1 MGSSAEFRPFG
12 DDHNSDPRSDE
23 TLPLGATPNPPPT
36 PSPSAGTEIEGDV
49 VGCYRLLTREG
60 EGGFATVWQAK
71 RLTGFE
77 QMAAIKIVKPGMD
90 SPSIIERFRQEMSM
104 LARMDHP
111 HIAKVFDGGETQSRR
126 SYFVMELVVRGKSLT
141 DYADEHGL
149 TVEERLQLFLQVCDA
164 VQYAHHKD
172 IVHRDLKPSN
182 IMVSW
187 DSESGA
193 NAKVI
198 DFGIAKALA
207 RPLSAHTMREES
219 GQMVGTFEYMSP
231 EQAEGRDDVDAR
243 SDIYSLGVILYE
255 LLVGERPF
263 DRKSLRRNSS
273 TAIQQAIRE
282 HEPQRPSER
291 IAQMQA
297 YSADV
302 ARRHAEHRRTTPA
315 KLAAL
320 IRRELGW
327 IPMKAMCKDRD
338 DRYAT
343 AQALADDVRSFL
355 KRETVSAVPP
365 SYGYRMRKYVRSH
378 RDPLLVCA
386 ASVIA
391 LGSASFQ
398 LATRLTRATPEPS
411 DAAHAV
417 IVYDVGGESAEAA
430 LDFAASKPNDPNA
443 SPREVEYVLA
453 LQLKTAEFLEHQIE
467 GQTTLLKVIEAEIE
481 KIAEGVAS
489 NGAATANP
497 AAGPSN
503 RDSEAKASDRTGA
516 DRTGSFREDLHRQK
530 AECREKISKLSAQ
543 LRNALARE
551 AWFQFRLGRAAAA
564 VQTMQQLLV
573 DEKSLRRSEAD
584 LYQQALKFYEAP
596 PLGGQAP
603 TTWSLRAPW
612 GGKVNQPADKAARA
626 PRD

>member
-23 TLPLGATPNPPPT
+23 TLPLGATPNPAPG
-36 PSPSAGTEIEGDV
+36 PSAGTEVEGDV
-49 VGCYRLLTREG
+49 VGCYRLLTRRG

-111 HIAKVFDGGETQSRR
+111 HIAKVFDGGETPTRR
-126 SYFVMELVVRGKSLT
+126 SYFVMELVDGGKPLT
-141 DYADEHGL
+141 EYADEHCL

-182 IMVSW
+182 VMVSW

-263 DRKSLRRNSS
+263 DRKSLRRNSR

-338 DRYAT
+338 ERYAT

-411 DAAHAV
+411 DAAHGV
-417 IVYDVGGESAEAA
+417 IVYEVGGESAEAA
-430 LDFAASKPNDPNA
+430 LDFTASNPNA
-443 SPREVEYVLA
+443 SRREVEYVAA
-453 LQLKTAEFLEHQIE
+453 LQLKTAEFLEHQVE
-467 GQTTLLKVIEAEIE
+467 EQTTLLKVIEAEIE
-481 KIAEGVAS
+481 KGAEGVAA

-497 AAGPSN
+497 A
-503 RDSEAKASDRTGA
+503 RT
-516 DRTGSFREDLHRQK
+516 
-530 AECREKISKLSAQ
+530 
-543 LRNALARE
+543 
-551 AWFQFRLGRAAAA
+551 AAAA
-564 VQTMQQLLV
+564 TPAGPV
-573 DEKSLRRSEAD
+573 RRPGARPT
-584 LYQQALKFYEAP
+584 YQ
-596 PLGGQAP
+596 
-603 TTWSLRAPW
+603 R
-612 GGKVNQPADKAARA
+612 
-626 PRD
+626 

>member
-1 MGSSAEFRPFG
+1 
-12 DDHNSDPRSDE
+12 
-23 TLPLGATPNPPPT
+23 
-36 PSPSAGTEIEGDV
+36 
-49 VGCYRLLTREG
+49 
-60 EGGFATVWQAK
+60 
-71 RLTGFE
+71 
-77 QMAAIKIVKPGMD
+77 
-90 SPSIIERFRQEMSM
+90 M

-111 HIAKVFDGGETQSRR
+111 HIAKVFDGGETPSRR
-126 SYFVMELVVRGKSLT
+126 SYFVMELVDGKPLT
-141 DYADEHGL
+141 DYADEHCL

-182 IMVSW
+182 VMVSW

-263 DRKSLRRNSS
+263 DRKSLRRNSR

-320 IRRELGW
+320 IKRELGW

-338 DRYAT
+338 ERYAT

-386 ASVIA
+386 AAVIA

-398 LATRLTRATPEPS
+398 LATRLTRAMPEPG
-411 DAAHAV
+411 DAAHGVV
-417 IVYDVGGESAEAA
+417 IYDVGSESAERVLDMGASDPDASRREIDCLAA
-430 LDFAASKPNDPNA
+430 LQEKT
-443 SPREVEYVLA
+443 VELLA
-453 LQLKTAEFLEHQIE
+453 HQLSEQR
-467 GQTTLLKVIEAEIE
+467 TLLKAIEGEIE
-481 KIAEGVAS
+481 KGAEVLAS
-489 NGAATANP
+489 NGAGTDGQGDSKP
-497 AAGPSN
+497 AGGG
-503 RDSEAKASDRTGA
+503 DAKPGGRAVTSK
-516 DRTGSFREDLHRQK
+516 EDLYADK
-530 AECREKISKLSAQ
+530 AKCRDRIDRLNAQ
-543 LRNALARE
+543 LRSAQARE
-551 AWFQFRLGRAAAA
+551 AWFYFRMGKASAAAE
-564 VQTMQQLLV
+564 TMQQLLV
-573 DEKSLRRSEAD
+573 DDKSLRRAD
-584 LYQQALKFYEAP
+584 AELYAQALEFYQSRAAIEQV
-596 PLGGQAP
+596 PLI
-603 TTWSLRAPW
+603 WSRRAPW
-612 GGKVNQPADKAARA
+612 GGKFAAPQPATGSRE
-626 PRD
+626 